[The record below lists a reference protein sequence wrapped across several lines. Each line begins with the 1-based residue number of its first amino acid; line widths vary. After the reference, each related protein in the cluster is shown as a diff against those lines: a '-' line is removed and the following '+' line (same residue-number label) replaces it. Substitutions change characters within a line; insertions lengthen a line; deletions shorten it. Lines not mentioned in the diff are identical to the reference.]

1 MELSPFSQ
9 EASRGLRACNSWRL
23 QFWKAQELQLKD
35 GEDCLE
41 RLNTMQAPPDKQSV
55 LALARAAA
63 PAAATPQSR
72 LAVLR
77 RSLEA
82 LAVDTSA
89 SLTGLAGLALALRDL
104 SDPALRPQI
113 EQGLQVALPA
123 HPALKASAPS
133 PDWLLHQAT
142 RPEPRSGKEWASRLE
157 SLPVRSALN
166 ELADPELKT
175 FLNALDRLQMTP
187 EGQVAAERW
196 CLANLEC
203 GPGLRAERLLDQTD
217 LPAADASR
225 LGAWMLQQSTN
236 QPVKT
241 LISGLGDDPPYRAA
255 ARLLQAPELTLSGA
269 ARELRELP
277 ERSIVRALSALQ
289 PENPSLRLLSQVSQ
303 LPALQA
309 GLAHV
314 EREPVGLLDQLKA
327 HLPPLE
333 TEKLALELVS
343 PQVREQL
350 GQVGKLSPEGR
361 AALALSALTSQEPAE
376 WLGKTPLSDQDTV
389 ILGQWTLGRSPAQAA
404 TRMALEEPHPAVY
417 RAAAAQLDQP
427 FSAAQAAR
435 NLVDH
440 LPPLRVVEILLAA
453 EPCPALDVLS
463 KVKDPE
469 VVKLGLLHLDS
480 PVTLLEH
487 LSPLLPPAQVIALV
501 SSDDPLLEAVRSRPW
516 PQEDN
521 QAAVVLAGCRAL
533 EGDAPAEPSRRIAGM
548 ALKMARATPDIN
560 EKLWLARAAL
570 KAMDHPAAAPL
581 LELTTLQGPN
591 SRWSQAAIAL
601 GALRCLSEDRSGGL
615 RPVLETVSL
624 ASQTWAGPEWRDQLQ
639 QALEGFPGK
648 LGALA
653 RGSGGLE
660 KLSILLDDPILS
672 AVSQEKP
679 GVAIEETATHL
690 VVAGVRLGKKNAGP
704 AATKPRAAEP
714 AAGAAPITTRPALE
728 VGAPPEPGEK
738 VRVESKTSYQN
749 GIGVVFNPIS
759 GTFEEKTSYKNGVAG
774 VFHPETGQV
783 EWQTSYKN
791 GVGAAFNPASDQ
803 VEWKTSYQNGIAGVY
818 DPTAGRIEWKTS
830 YKNGVAGLYQ
840 PASRTIRWETS
851 YMNGAAL
858 ATNDP
863 EYPVRPL
870 GPGF

>member
-23 QFWKAQELQLKD
+23 QFWKAQELQLQA
-35 GEDCLE
+35 GEDCLN
-41 RLNTMQAPPDKQSV
+41 RLDEIEAPPDKRTILS
-55 LALARAAA
+55 LARAAA
-63 PAAATPQSR
+63 PAEATPESR

-82 LAVDTSA
+82 LALESSA

-104 SDPALRPQI
+104 SDPALRPQV
-113 EQGLQVALPA
+113 EKSLQDALPA

-133 PDWLLHQAT
+133 PDWLLHQAA
-142 RPEPRSGKEWASRLE
+142 RPEPCSGKEWSKQLQYL
-157 SLPVRSALN
+157 SVRPALN
-166 ELADPELKT
+166 ELADPELKA
-175 FLNALDRLQMTP
+175 FLNTMDKLQMTP
-187 EGQVAAERW
+187 EGQAAAERW
-196 CLANLEC
+196 CLANLES
-203 GPGLRAERLLDQTD
+203 GPGLRTERLLDQTD

-289 PENPSLRLLSQVSQ
+289 PENPSLRLLTQVSQ

-314 EREPVGLLDQLKA
+314 ELEPVGLLAQLKA

-333 TEKLALELVS
+333 TEALALELVS
-343 PQVREQL
+343 PQVREQV
-350 GQVGKLSPEGR
+350 GQVRELSPEGR
-361 AALALSALTSQEPAE
+361 AALALTVLTTQEPAE
-376 WLGKTPLSDQDTV
+376 WLCKTPLSDQDTV
-389 ILGQWTLGRSPAQAA
+389 ELGQWTLGRSRAQAV
-404 TRMALEEPHPAVY
+404 TRMAQEEPHAAVY

-427 FSAAQAAR
+427 FSAARAAR
-435 NLVDH
+435 DLVDH
-440 LPPLRVVEILLAA
+440 LPPLRVVEVLLAA
-453 EPCPALDVLS
+453 EPCPALEVLS

-469 VVKLGLLHLDS
+469 VVKLGLHHLDS

-487 LSPLLPPAQVIALV
+487 LSPLLSPSQVIALV
-501 SSDDPLLEAVRSRPW
+501 SSDDPLLEAVRSQPW
-516 PQEDN
+516 PQGAN
-521 QAAVVLAGCRAL
+521 QVAVVLAGCRAL
-533 EGDAPAEPSRRIAGM
+533 EGEAPAEPSRRIARM
-548 ALKMARATPDIN
+548 ALTMARATPDIN

-581 LELTTLQGPN
+581 LELTNLEGPN

-624 ASQTWAGPEWRDQLQ
+624 ASQTWAGPEWRGQLQ
-639 QALEGFPGK
+639 KALEDCPGE

-660 KLSILLDDPILS
+660 RLSILLDDPILS
-672 AVSQEKP
+672 AISQEKP
-679 GVAIEETATHL
+679 RVAIAETPTHL

-704 AATKPRAAEP
+704 AAAKPLAAET
-714 AAGAAPITTRPALE
+714 AAVAAPIATRPALE

-749 GIGVVFNPIS
+749 GIAVVFNPIS
-759 GTFEEKTSYKNGVAG
+759 GQFEERTSYKNGVAG
-774 VFHPETGQV
+774 VFHPDNGQV
-783 EWQTSYKN
+783 EWQTSYQN
-791 GVGAAFNPASDQ
+791 GVGAAFNPASGQ

-818 DPTAGRIEWKTS
+818 DPTAGEIKWKTS
-830 YKNGVAGLYQ
+830 YKNGIAGLYQ

-851 YMNGAAL
+851 YQNGAAL
-858 ATNDP
+858 ATNEP